1 MYFTCRPYRH
11 LLLQW
16 KQNITAGFFCGWLLL
31 LTGTSGAQSERPAPP
46 VPTDKGTEQST
57 VHNLTQLSLEEL
69 MNVEVTSVSR
79 RVQPLSQTAAAVFVV
94 SQEDIRRSGANSIPE
109 VLRMVPG
116 LHVAR
121 IDSQKY
127 SITSRGYSGRFAD
140 DLLVL
145 IDGRTV
151 YSPLV
156 AGVFWEVQDLP
167 LEDIERIE
175 VTRGPGGTLWGA
187 NAVNGAI
194 HIITKKAQDT
204 QGALVT
210 IGGGTEERAFTT
222 MRYGGQFGSNLS
234 YRLYGKLFDR
244 DRTTS
249 AEESHDDWRMGRTG
263 GRLDWNPGTN
273 DSITLQGDYYHG
285 QAGQLTS
292 FPTTTGPSFSTNAV
306 EDVRM
311 SGGNVLGRWQHIV
324 GDRHNF
330 AFQFY
335 YDKTR
340 RDELSFKEIRNT
352 VDVDFQHQFPLP
364 LGQQVVWGLGY
375 RVSGDHLRNSESLSF
390 DPDERRLR
398 TFSAFVQDEIT
409 MFQDKLRLTAGVKY
423 LRNTFSGG
431 LLLPNFRL
439 LYQLTPNQSV
449 WGAVTRSNRFPSRFE
464 RDGRRAL
471 AGTPTEIM
479 ELQGNASVRSETL
492 WGYEFG
498 YRAQLT
504 SVLSFDAVGFYNDY
518 HQSTG
523 EQEVSDSLELVRS
536 QVMTRTYGGE
546 LSGEWRTLPW
556 WRIRPTF
563 SYLHI
568 RRTAP
573 EGIETE
579 SGEDPTYQF
588 SIRSLMNLTDTIEFD
603 TTFRFVDRL
612 VGLDVDSY
620 TNLDVRLGW
629 RPTSKLEFSMVGH
642 NLIES
647 RHTEFKPEF
656 IQSAVSQIQRGMFG
670 KVTWRF

>member
-1 MYFTCRPYRH
+1 MFIKRTPWGAKGKIATALGWGLFAIVGHAISEWSIAQAADIIQPTGEGRQDLTELELEQ
-11 LLLQW
+11 LL
-16 KQNITAGFFCGWLLL
+16 A
-31 LTGTSGAQSERPAPP
+31 
-46 VPTDKGTEQST
+46 
-57 VHNLTQLSLEEL
+57 
-69 MNVEVTSVSR
+69 MEVTSVSR
-79 RVQPLSQTAAAVFVV
+79 RAQPLSQTAASVFVV

-175 VTRGPGGTLWGA
+175 VIRGPGGTLWGA

-194 HIITKKAQDT
+194 HIITKKAKDT
-204 QGALVT
+204 QGGLVT
-210 IGGGTEERAFTT
+210 VGGGTEERAFTT
-222 MRYGGQFGSNLS
+222 MRYGGQFGNNLS

-244 DRTTS
+244 DRTSST
-249 AEESHDDWRMGRTG
+249 EGSHDDWRMGRTG
-263 GRLDWNPGTN
+263 ARLDWNPGTN
-273 DSITLQGDYYHG
+273 DSVTFQGDYYHG
-285 QAGQLTS
+285 QAGQLTI
-292 FPTTTGPSFSTNAV
+292 FPSTTGPSFSSHAV

-311 SGGNVLGRWQHIV
+311 SGGNVLGRWQHTV
-324 GDRHNF
+324 GEHHNF
-330 AFQFY
+330 TFQFY
-335 YDKTR
+335 YDRTR
-340 RDELSFKEIRNT
+340 RDELSFKDIRNT
-352 VDVDFQHQFPLP
+352 VDVDVQHQFPLP
-364 LGQQVVWGLGY
+364 LGQQIVWGLGY
-375 RVSGDHLRNSESLSF
+375 RVSGDQLRNSESLSF
-390 DPDERRLR
+390 DPAERSLR

-409 MFQDKLRLTAGVKY
+409 MFQDKLRLTAGLKY

-431 LLLPNFRL
+431 LLLPNVRL

-464 RDGRRAL
+464 RDGRRAI
-471 AGTPTEIM
+471 AGTPTEIV
-479 ELQGNASVRSETL
+479 ELQGNAAVRSETL
-492 WGYEFG
+492 WGYEVG

-504 SVLSFDAVGFYNDY
+504 SILSVDAVAFYNDY
-518 HQSTG
+518 HHSTG
-523 EQEVSDSLELVRS
+523 EQEVSESLELVRS
-536 QVMTRTYGGE
+536 QVTTRTYGGE
-546 LSGEWRTLPW
+546 LSGEWRSFPW
-556 WRIRPTF
+556 WRLRPTF

-568 RRTAP
+568 HRSAP
-573 EGIETE
+573 EGIESE

-612 VGLDVDSY
+612 VGLDVNRY
-620 TNLDVRLGW
+620 TNLDIRLGW
-629 RPTSKLEFSMVGH
+629 RPTNALELSVVGH

-656 IQSAVSQIQRGMFG
+656 IQTAVSQIQRGMFA

>member
-1 MYFTCRPYRH
+1 MVPSAEPVMFPSKRMQSCTGCYALFAIILALATYSLILP
-11 LLLQW
+11 QTSAATDSS
-16 KQNITAGFFCGWLLL
+16 KQD
-31 LTGTSGAQSERPAPP
+31 S
-46 VPTDKGTEQST
+46 PTD
-57 VHNLTQLSLEEL
+57 LTTLSLEEL

-79 RVQPLSQTAAAVFVV
+79 HAQPLSQTAAAAFVV

-127 SITSRGYSGRFAD
+127 SVTSRGYSGRFAD

-175 VTRGPGGTLWGA
+175 VIRGPGGTLWGA

-194 HIITKKAQDT
+194 HIITKKAKDT

-210 IGGGTEERAFTT
+210 VGGGTEERAFTT
-222 MRYGGQFGSNLS
+222 MRYGGQFANNFS

-244 DRTTS
+244 DHTTS
-249 AEESHDDWRMGRTG
+249 AEGSHDDWRMGRTG

-273 DSITLQGDYYHG
+273 DSLTLQGDYYNG

-292 FPTTTGPSFSTNAV
+292 FPTLTGPSFSTSVV
-306 EDVRM
+306 EDLRM
-311 SGGNVLGRWQHIV
+311 SGGNVLGRWQHTF
-324 GDRHNF
+324 GERHNF
-330 AFQFY
+330 TFQFY
-335 YDKTR
+335 YDRTR
-340 RDELSFKEIRNT
+340 RDELLFKEIRNT

-364 LGQQVVWGLGY
+364 LGQQIVWGLGY

-398 TFSAFVQDEIT
+398 TFSVFFQDEIGL
-409 MFQDKLRLTAGVKY
+409 FQNKLRLTAGVKY
-423 LRNTFSGG
+423 LKNTFSNG

-439 LYQLTPNQSV
+439 LYQLTPDQSV
-449 WGAVTRSNRFPSRFE
+449 WGSVTRSNRFPSRFE
-464 RDGRRAL
+464 RDGRLAL
-471 AGTPTEIM
+471 AGTPTEIV

-536 QVMTRTYGGE
+536 QVTTRTYGGE

-556 WRIRPTF
+556 WRLRPAF

-612 VGLDVDSY
+612 VGLDVGSY
-620 TNLDVRLGW
+620 HNLDIRLGW
-629 RPTSKLEFSMVGH
+629 QPISKLEFSVIGH
-642 NLIES
+642 NLLEN

-656 IQSAVSQIQRGMFG
+656 IQTAASQIQRGMFG

>member
-1 MYFTCRPYRH
+1 MIPSANPALFESTRKRP
-11 LLLQW
+11 W
-16 KQNITAGFFCGWLLL
+16 KGRTPVWAVIVGLATST
-31 LTGTSGAQSERPAPP
+31 LTLTHTWAATDSSTQDPPA
-46 VPTDKGTEQST
+46 D
-57 VHNLTQLSLEEL
+57 LTTLSLEEL
-69 MNVEVTSVSR
+69 MNVEVSSVSR
-79 RVQPLSQTAAAVFVV
+79 RTQPLSQTAAAVFVV

-156 AGVFWEVQDLP
+156 PGVFWEVQDLP

-175 VTRGPGGTLWGA
+175 VIRGPGGTLWGA

-222 MRYGGQFGSNLS
+222 MRYGGQFGNNLS
-234 YRLYGKLFDR
+234 YRLFGKLFDR

-249 AEESHDDWRMGRTG
+249 AEGSHDDWRMGRTG
-263 GRLDWNPGTN
+263 GRLDWNPGTH
-273 DSITLQGDYYHG
+273 DALTLQGDYYQG
-285 QAGQLTS
+285 QAGQLTF

-311 SGGNVLGRWQHIV
+311 SGGNVLGRWQHTF
-324 GDRHNF
+324 GERNNF
-330 AFQFY
+330 TFQFY
-335 YDKTR
+335 YDRTR

-352 VDVDFQHQFPLP
+352 VDVDIQHQFALP
-364 LGQQVVWGLGY
+364 LGQQIVWGLGY
-375 RVSGDHLRNSESLSF
+375 RVSGDQLRNSESLSF
-390 DPDERRLR
+390 DPAERRLR

-409 MFQDKLRLTAGVKY
+409 MFQDKLRFTAGVKY
-423 LRNTFSGG
+423 LKNTFSGG
-431 LLLPNFRL
+431 LLLPNVRL
-439 LYQLTPNQSV
+439 LYQVTPNQSV

-471 AGTPTEIM
+471 AGTPTELV
-479 ELQGNASVRSETL
+479 ELQGNAGVRSETL
-492 WGYEFG
+492 WGYELG

-504 SVLSFDAVGFYNDY
+504 SILSFDAVGFYNDY
-518 HQSTG
+518 RQSTG

-536 QVMTRTYGGE
+536 QVTTRTYGGE
-546 LSGEWRTLPW
+546 LSGDWRALPW
-556 WRIRPTF
+556 WRLRPAF

-603 TTFRFVDRL
+603 TTFRFIDRL

-629 RPTSKLEFSMVGH
+629 RPTSKLEFSVVGH
-642 NLIES
+642 NLLEN

-656 IQSAVSQIQRGMFG
+656 IQTAVSHIQRGMFG